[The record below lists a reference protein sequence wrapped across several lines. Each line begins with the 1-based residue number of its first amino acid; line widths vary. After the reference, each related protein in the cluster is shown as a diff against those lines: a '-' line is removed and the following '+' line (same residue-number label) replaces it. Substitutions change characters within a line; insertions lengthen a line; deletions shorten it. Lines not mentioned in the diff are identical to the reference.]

1 MLITGNKQ
9 NSDPKAVVI
18 IDWIKMY
25 RGADKSLTRPGR
37 KQATATEDFDFHT
50 SYL

>member
-9 NSDPKAVVI
+9 NSDPKAVVV

-25 RGADKSLTRPGR
+25 SDGSVGLQMFCEHDIIA
-37 KQATATEDFDFHT
+37 
-50 SYL
+50 